1 MKWCSVI
8 VLKFMYAN
16 QGFQRNEESFRR
28 KFRISFVEK
37 LCEYFHFFAMQV
49 NANFCK
55 KKTVKFCNF
64 AIEAIFCFYLHEIPP
79 RFRYLSRKFSF
90 AGTHGNLGKFLMK
103 RLQRKVEKSSKS
115 FLCACP
121 RSLENH
127 FHQTFTTLQS
137 NLSITYIY
145 IHV

>member
-1 MKWCSVI
+1 MQTRVSSE
-8 VLKFMYAN
+8 M
-16 QGFQRNEESFRR
+16 RNR
-28 KFRISFVEK
+28 FVENFAFRSQK
-37 LCEYFHFFAMQV
+37 KNANIFIFFAMQID
-49 NANFCK
+49 ANFCN
-55 KKTVKFCNF
+55 KTVKFCNF

-137 NLSITYIY
+137 NLSITYLHPCLKGLY
-145 IHV
+145 T